1 MAKEL
6 EKNYNPAEIEPRLYE
21 KMGCKQIFSR
31 GGRPEQKTVHH
42 RDAATKHYRTVAY
55 GTCTR

>member
-21 KMGCKQIFSR
+21 NGLQTNIF
-31 GGRPEQKTVHH
+31 
-42 RDAATKHYRTVAY
+42 
-55 GTCTR
+55 TRR